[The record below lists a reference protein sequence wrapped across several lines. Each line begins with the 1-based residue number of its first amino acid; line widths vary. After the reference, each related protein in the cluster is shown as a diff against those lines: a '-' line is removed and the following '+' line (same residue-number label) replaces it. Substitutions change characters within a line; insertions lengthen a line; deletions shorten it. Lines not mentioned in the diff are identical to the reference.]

1 MNFIQHKLTWLL
13 AAKVIG
19 SLTLNPAIGAE
30 AESSGPSAR
39 KSPDWLKSSVVYEIF
54 TRNFSKEGDFNG
66 ITGRLDELKDL
77 GVDILWLMP
86 IHPVGEK
93 LKKGTF
99 GSPYA
104 VRDFY
109 AINPEYGTAD
119 DVQESHRHLLAC
131 LSLRFHSCKS

>member
-1 MNFIQHKLTWLL
+1 MNFIKHKLNWLL
-13 AAKVIG
+13 AAAVIG
-19 SLTLNPAIGAE
+19 SLALNPARGAE
-30 AESSGPSAR
+30 GESSGASAR

-66 ITGRLDELKDL
+66 ITARLDELKDL

-93 LKKGTF
+93 MKKGTL

-109 AINPEYGTAD
+109 GINRDYGT
-119 DVQESHRHLLAC
+119 ESDLKR
-131 LSLRFHSCKS
+131 